1 MRLDLH
7 LHTAASDGAWSPAEV
22 VRGAAEGG
30 LDVIS
35 ITDHD
40 TVAGVRPAQEVA
52 RDLRI
57 HVVPGIEV
65 SSTHGRTD
73 IHVLGY
79 FVDPESDALVQH
91 GAAAGSRRVD
101 RMREMIERLEVQ
113 GIDVS
118 YEAVL
123 RAAGPDGVVI
133 GRPHLARALV
143 EGGHATSVWDAFDRL
158 IGDDS
163 EAFVPTHLLEPTAA
177 VELILAA
184 GGIPVWAHPP
194 ADLVDTLLPEMM
206 EAGLR
211 GLEVYRPRPKR
222 AQVLRLESICK
233 TTGLLVSGGSDWH
246 NPDRGGALGDFFVSA
261 DEVEGLLHAGGL

>member
-7 LHTAASDGAWSPAEV
+7 LHTTASDGAWSPAEV
-22 VRGAAEGG
+22 VRGAAKGG

-40 TVAGVRPAQEVA
+40 TVAGVRPAQEEA
-52 RDLRI
+52 RGLRI

-65 SSTHGRTD
+65 SSTHGRAD

-79 FVDPESDALVQH
+79 FVDPEADALVQH
-91 GAAAGSRRVD
+91 GVAAGSRRVD
-101 RMREMIERLEVQ
+101 RMREMIERLRGQ

-123 RAAGPDGVVI
+123 QAAGPDGVVI

-143 EGGHATSVWDAFDRL
+143 EGGHAKSTWDAFDRL
-158 IGDDS
+158 IGDESD
-163 EAFVPTHLLEPTAA
+163 AFVPTHLLEPAAA
-177 VELILAA
+177 VELIRAA
-184 GGIPVWAHPP
+184 GGVPVWAHPP
-194 ADLVDTLLPEMM
+194 AELVDTLLPVMI
-206 EAGLR
+206 EAGLQ

-233 TTGLLVSGGSDWH
+233 TSGLLPTGGSDWH
-246 NPDRGGALGDFFVSA
+246 NPDRGAALGDFFVSG
-261 DEVEGLLHAGGL
+261 DEVEGLLQAGGL